1 MTEKLVHVNSYTKD
15 DGTHVKE
22 HYRGGLPRSAYEQEP
37 KEKRDP
43 LSDCTR
49 FPKDSPNTLGE
60 CMSDKT
66 NDPIAILLY
75 KLKHGANQQNL
86 IPQKGMTNNLVLE
99 GSVSKSVGGG
109 FDFSNI
115 GSVLISAAM
124 IAVNVGIEAAKIASK
139 MKNASQNQINT
150 LKPQLNNQITK
161 IKQNQEIS
169 DLVEK
174 INLEKLVNTKD
185 QNEYANL
192 YETFTKQKEL
202 NATNKQSIQRIEYA
216 AQNNDFDTVVNEL
229 NTYQDNHK
237 NVANNLQNRK
247 MYVESRPNSAINN
260 SAPLPSPYYNAQ
272 TNPDWTKEAK
282 DRAKKDF
289 NDFKRTGLHDHPKL
303 EKYIIDKS
311 GNIIFPIL
319 NSADAKELWKAA
331 AYNFEQSADYINQN
345 GFLVESVSH
354 LSPKLKTF
362 ISNKLQQQ
370 IGVKDTKGIIFNP
383 DSTLSKS
390 IVESTEFQKFLKD
403 NINQMLKGQVINGS
417 INFDVTK
424 NTHYSLGHTDVIDA
438 YIDAKGNLN
447 AKVIDT
453 YDFNEGDPDWKVEW
467 ARNVQEKGM
476 MTNFYTINIIS
487 IPAEK
492 WGKLLNL

>member
-22 HYRGGLPRSAYEQEP
+22 HYRGGLVRSAAEQEP
-37 KEKRDP
+37 KEERPP
-43 LSDCTR
+43 LWDCTKVPYDGYNPLGDCMRNNDIIAR
-49 FPKDSPNTLGE
+49 FLKDIGI
-60 CMSDKT
+60 DR
-66 NDPIAILLY
+66 
-75 KLKHGANQQNL
+75 NQQNF

-99 GSVSKSVGGG
+99 GGVSTTVGGG

-150 LKPQLNNQITK
+150 LKPQFDNQISK

-174 INLEKLVNTKD
+174 MNLEKLVNTKD
-185 QNEYANL
+185 QKEYANL
-192 YETFTKQKEL
+192 YETFTQQKEL

-229 NTYQDNHK
+229 NTYQDNYK
-237 NVANNLQNRK
+237 NAANNLQKRK
-247 MYVESRPNSAINN
+247 MYVDSRPNSAIDN

-272 TNPDWTKEAK
+272 TNPDWSKEAK
-282 DRAKKDF
+282 DQAKIDF
-289 NDFKRTGLHDHPKL
+289 NEFKRTGMHDFPQF
-303 EKYIIDKS
+303 EKSVIDK
-311 GNIIFPIL
+311 GGDIIFPL
-319 NSADAKELWKAA
+319 KNSPDAKELWKAA
-331 AYNFEQSADYINQN
+331 AYNFKQSADYIKQN
-345 GFLVESVSH
+345 GYLVESVNH
-354 LSPKLKTF
+354 LSPKLKTI

-370 IGVKDTKGIIFNP
+370 IGVRDTKGIIFNP

-390 IVESTEFQKFLKD
+390 IVDSTEFQKFLKD

-417 INFDVTK
+417 INFDITN
-424 NTHYSLGHTDVIDA
+424 NTHYSLGHTDIIDA
-438 YIDAKGNLN
+438 YIDAKGNFN

-453 YDFNEGDPDWKVEW
+453 YDFNENDPDWKVEW

-476 MTNFYTINIIS
+476 MTNFYTINIIF
-487 IPAEK
+487 IPAKE
-492 WGKLLNL
+492 WVKLIN

>member
-22 HYRGGLPRSAYEQEP
+22 HYRGGLARSDYEQEP
-37 KEKRDP
+37 KEEREP
-43 LSDCTR
+43 LWDCYKVPTDG
-49 FPKDSPNTLGE
+49 PSPLGD

-75 KLKHGANQQNL
+75 KLQHGANQQNF

-99 GSVSKSVGGG
+99 GGVSTTVGGG
-109 FDFSNI
+109 FDMSNI

-124 IAVNVGIEAAKIASK
+124 IAVKVGVEAAKVAAQ
-139 MKNASQNQINT
+139 MKNASQKQINT
-150 LKPQLNNQITK
+150 LKPQLNNQIMK

-174 INLEKLVNTKD
+174 MNLEKLVKTKD
-185 QNEYANL
+185 QKEYANL
-192 YETFTKQKEL
+192 YETFTQQKEL
-202 NATNKQSIQRIEYA
+202 NSKNKQSIQRIEYA
-216 AQNNDFDTVVNEL
+216 AQNNDYETVENEL

-237 NVANNLQNRK
+237 NTANNLQNRK
-247 MYVESRPNSAINN
+247 MYIESRPNSAINN

-272 TNPDWTKEAK
+272 TNPDWGKEAK
-282 DRAKKDF
+282 NQTKKDF
-289 NDFKRTGLHDHPKL
+289 NDFKRTGMHDHPL
-303 EKYIIDKS
+303 GEKGSINFGMFLMSQFRDSY
-311 GNIIFPIL
+311 
-319 NSADAKELWKAA
+319 DAKELWKAA
-331 AYNFEQSADYINQN
+331 AYNFEQSADYINKN
-345 GFLVESVSH
+345 GSLVESVSH

-370 IGVKDTKGIIFNP
+370 IGIKDTKGIIFNP

-390 IVESTEFQKFLKD
+390 IVKSTEFQKFLKD

-417 INFDVTK
+417 INFDVTN

-438 YIDAKGNLN
+438 YIDANGNFN

-453 YDFNEGDPDWKVEW
+453 YDFNENDPDWKVEW
-467 ARNVQEKGM
+467 AHNVQEKGM
-476 MTNFYTINIIS
+476 MTNFYTINIIF
-487 IPAEK
+487 IPAKE
-492 WGKLLNL
+492 WVKLMN